1 MIGFFKRVAHKVAE
15 LFHVPY
21 DKLLHF
27 GANVVLALFGIWY
40 YSLGIGLSIG
50 ASVGKEYGDSK
61 ASGNKWSWG
70 DILADMLG
78 MGCGIAISFGKWKI
92 IGR

>member
-1 MIGFFKRVAHKVAE
+1 MKKLIKWICDKLHI
-15 LFHVPY
+15 PY
-21 DKLLHF
+21 DKALHC
-27 GANVVLALFGIWY
+27 GVNVILALFGIWY

-61 ASGNKWSWG
+61 ATGNKWSWG

-78 MGCGIAISFGKWKI
+78 MGCGIAISFGIRKI